1 MQRTAQHFR
10 ALGAQQQPLTAHAAD
25 LFLLLLLAN
34 CVRFLCCLSACA
46 LQGTASSIF
55 YGAMGGAKKMSEAAA
70 H

>member
-1 MQRTAQHFR
+1 MLLTICCFTA
-10 ALGAQQQPLTAHAAD
+10 AA
-25 LFLLLLLAN
+25 A
-34 CVRFLCCLSACA
+34 VAASV